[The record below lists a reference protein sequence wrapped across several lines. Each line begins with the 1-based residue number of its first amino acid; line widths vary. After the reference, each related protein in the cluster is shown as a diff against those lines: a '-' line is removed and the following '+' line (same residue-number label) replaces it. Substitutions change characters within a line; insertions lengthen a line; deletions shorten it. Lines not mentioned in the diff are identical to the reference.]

1 MSDDIT
7 AARAFT
13 KLLAVVTEL
22 RDRCPWDR
30 EQTLADTP
38 RHLIEEAYEVAD
50 AIIRGNP
57 PDVAEELGDAIV
69 QCLFTGVILAEQ
81 SRLDIA
87 TVMQN
92 AADKLIRRHPHVY
105 GDTHAETS
113 EQVLENWERIK
124 ADERASKNAGGT
136 KSLAHVGRGL
146 PSMMRAEKLG
156 EKARRAGMDWAN
168 IRDVLAKARE
178 ELDEVEQALD
188 RNDTDRRRR
197 RNRRSDARDRQRTA
211 LHQPRRRND
220 SSRRLRQVRRAFRR
234 GLPAC
239 GLTRPRPEVDD
250 AVRNRRSVER
260 SKSRQL
266 PMNQNWTLACQFS
279 KNYNRLGPVSPFI
292 QSGNG
297 LAFVKANAGPFLF
310 QMRKS
315 R

>member
-1 MSDDIT
+1 MSDDTNI
-7 AARAFT
+7 ARAFT

-50 AIIRGNP
+50 AIARGNP
-57 PDVAEELGDAIV
+57 PDVAEELGDVIV

-105 GDTHAETS
+105 SDTRAETS

-124 ADERASKNAGGT
+124 ADERANKNPGGT
-136 KSLAHVGRGL
+136 KSLAHVSRGL

-188 RNDTDRRRR
+188 RNDITNAAEELGDLMLAIANAPRFI
-197 RNRRSDARDRQRTA
+197 NHDAETTLRAACDKFVARF
-211 LHQPRRRND
+211 D
-220 SSRRLRQVRRAFRR
+220 EVSRLAASR
-234 GLPAC
+234 GLDLKSMTPS
-239 GLTRPRPEVDD
+239 EID
-250 AVRNRRSVER
+250 ALWSEA
-260 SKSRQL
+260 K
-266 PMNQNWTLACQFS
+266 AA
-279 KNYNRLGPVSPFI
+279 NYR
-292 QSGNG
+292 
-297 LAFVKANAGPFLF
+297 
-310 QMRKS
+310 
-315 R
+315 